1 MRGREER
8 TCSIW
13 SIIVR
18 EWRLR
23 RNSKFLGLNVSKTEH
38 IRNIE
43 LEITKKVQQKTHLE
57 EDLDVILAEADLE
70 QYKKI
75 GFVL

>member
-1 MRGREER
+1 M
-8 TCSIW
+8 
-13 SIIVR
+13 
-18 EWRLR
+18 
-23 RNSKFLGLNVSKTEH
+23 GLNVSKTEH